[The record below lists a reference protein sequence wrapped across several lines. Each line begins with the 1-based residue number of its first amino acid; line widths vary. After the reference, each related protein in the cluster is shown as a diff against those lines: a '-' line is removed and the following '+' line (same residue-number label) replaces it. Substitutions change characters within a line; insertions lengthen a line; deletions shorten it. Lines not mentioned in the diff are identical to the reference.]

1 MFEELNVITQM
12 FKGANV
18 RRSLIN
24 PYGTTVL
31 LESNGKNF
39 VAQNLC
45 TNYYSKSKGVTNTWD
60 LFRVPVDEAEDI
72 FHAMA
77 NFEWNTKIPQ
87 VQEMF
92 KKAQPIADKIPEEV
106 KNAGGYVLAMYIQ
119 TLPQHHSARWCLE
132 KISAY

>member
-92 KKAQPIADKIPEEV
+92 KKAQPIALED
-106 KNAGGYVLAMYIQ
+106 MYWQCIFKRYHSIIQ
-119 TLPQHHSARWCLE
+119 PDGALKKFQP
-132 KISAY
+132 IN